1 MGEIAEALKRAR
13 EAAPEAQPTTVPLPA
28 APRPARPSG
37 LAPSAVA
44 LDGTSSELWQ
54 PRTVLVEPQGPAAS
68 QFRHLALRLSRVI
81 ESRGIRS
88 LLITSS
94 SESEGKTTVS
104 CNLAIALASLR
115 GEDRV
120 ALVDFDVRR
129 PAAAAALGVQP
140 GASLADAIEGRARL
154 ADCGLRAEGLPLDL
168 YLTKTAHPDPVRL
181 ISSPGTREVLGD
193 LRRGYALTIID
204 TPPVLPVPDV
214 PLLQPHVDGMLL
226 VVRAGAARRAA
237 FKETL
242 ATLERDDI
250 TGIVLNQS
258 GTAVPGYYYSYHGGD
273 EAEAGDV

>member
-1 MGEIAEALKRAR
+1 
-13 EAAPEAQPTTVPLPA
+13 
-28 APRPARPSG
+28 
-37 LAPSAVA
+37 VA
-44 LDGTSSELWQ
+44 LDGTSSENWQ
-54 PRTVLVEPQGPAAS
+54 ARTVLVEPQGPAAS

-115 GEDRV
+115 SEERV

-154 ADCGLRAEGLPLDL
+154 ADCGLRVEGLPLDL
-168 YLTKTAHPDPVRL
+168 YLTRTAHPDPVRL
-181 ISSPGTREVLGD
+181 ISSPGAHEVLSD
-193 LRRGYALTIID
+193 LRRSYMLTIID

-237 FKETL
+237 FQDTL
-242 ATLERDDI
+242 ATLDRDDI

-273 EAEAGDV
+273 DAEVSDA